1 MKSEEI
7 SDVILPEETSLYSHQ
22 VAGHEYDGNTKLGV
36 LKHKNGAIIKP
47 VMENGRS
54 EKELLFY
61 ENVFCN
67 KDSDSILSELSNY
80 LPKFLGTCQTRIK
93 DKEKKFLCLEDVC
106 ETFSKPSI
114 LDVKIG
120 KVTYDPEA
128 TGTKIEYEKS
138 KYLYS
143 EVLGF
148 RILGMKVNVKIGKV
162 TYDPEATGTKIEY
175 EKSKYLYSEV
185 LGFRILGMKIYNYDE
200 EKYVH
205 KDKKFGK
212 GITPENMKN
221 ALELF
226 FTSNLF
232 INCCILSGFLHK
244 LNELEN
250 WFKHQRKFA
259 FYSSSLLFV
268 YEGMF
273 TAWNKWIKTNL
284 HNFCRLEC
292 QEKESSAIS
301 AECLRNIFIDN
312 NSSNNLNCNTCLLHK
327 SICHKI
333 ISDCSLIR
341 VAMIDCAHVFP
352 TSTEDSNY
360 VFGLEKLKQF
370 IQTILNDQIKLLPKN

>member
-114 LDVKIG
+114 LD
-120 KVTYDPEA
+120 
-128 TGTKIEYEKS
+128 
-138 KYLYS
+138 
-143 EVLGF
+143 
-148 RILGMKVNVKIGKV
+148 VKIGKV